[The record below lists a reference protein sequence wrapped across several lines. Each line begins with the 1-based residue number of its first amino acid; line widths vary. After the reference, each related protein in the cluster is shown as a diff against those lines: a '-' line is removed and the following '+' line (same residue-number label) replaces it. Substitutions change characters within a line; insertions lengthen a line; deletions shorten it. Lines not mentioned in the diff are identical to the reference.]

1 MQRRILFFCLFL
13 PLTFSCN
20 KIIEKKKESVAMD
33 AITNGRWYV
42 KDYKAAGVYVT
53 SEFNGYEFQFY
64 DNGKVD
70 AFLNTSVTNGTWVGD
85 LNAETITSNFA
96 GATQPVSR
104 LNGVWKL
111 TDNSWTY
118 VKAYNVNGADTNF
131 LDLQKK

>member
-13 PLTFSCN
+13 PIAFSCN

-33 AITNGRWYV
+33 AITNGRWFV

-53 SEFNGYEFQFY
+53 AEFDGYEFQFY

-70 AFLNTSVTNGTWVGD
+70 AFINTSVINGIWSGD

-96 GATQPVSR
+96 GATQTVS
-104 LNGVWKL
+104 
-111 TDNSWTY
+111 
-118 VKAYNVNGADTNF
+118 
-131 LDLQKK
+131 